1 MNVLIISRLH
11 DKMKLSFVITR
22 KFEFMVIIM
31 LDYRIETFLTLY
43 EEMNYRRTAERLR
56 MTQPG
61 VTQHIHYL
69 ERFYG
74 VKLFVY
80 DGRQLL
86 RTPEAEKLK
95 RHIDSTRAAEH
106 DLRIGFVGSDTL
118 LLRVGA
124 TKTIGEFVIVPTVRQ
139 FLRDEHHR
147 LELIVDNTENLL
159 SMLEHGELD
168 FAIIEGVFDKA
179 KYPHRLYKRERFVGI
194 CSASHPFA
202 GQTVTLETTLRES
215 LIVREKGSGT
225 RMLLEQAITSRGY
238 SLDSFRRC
246 SSVSN
251 FSVICDLVGTE
262 QAITFAYEPI
272 SHCRSDL
279 ATFHVEDMQITGEF
293 NLVYINERVAGPR
306 IDSFF
311 PE

>member
-1 MNVLIISRLH
+1 
-11 DKMKLSFVITR
+11 
-22 KFEFMVIIM
+22 M

-43 EEMNYRRTAERLR
+43 DEMNYRRTAERLR

-74 VKLFVY
+74 VKLFEY
-80 DGRQLL
+80 DGRQLR
-86 RTPEAEKLK
+86 RTKEAEQLK
-95 RHIDSTRAAEH
+95 RHIDSTQAAEH
-106 DLRIGFVGSDTL
+106 DLRAGFVQTDML
-118 LLRVGA
+118 HLRVGA
-124 TKTIGEFVIVPTVRQ
+124 TKTIGEFVIVPTVRA

-147 LELIVDNTENLL
+147 LDLIVDNTENLL

-168 FAIIEGVFDKA
+168 FAIIEGVFDKE
-179 KYPHRLYKRERFVGI
+179 KYPHRLYKRECFVGI
-194 CSASHPFA
+194 CSSSHPFA
-202 GQTVTLETTLRES
+202 GQIVTLEAALREI

-225 RMLLEQAITSRGY
+225 RMLL
-238 SLDSFRRC
+238 
-246 SSVSN
+246 
-251 FSVICDLVGTE
+251 E

-293 NLVYINERVAGPR
+293 NLVYINRSVAEPKATLFLYDR
-306 IDSFF
+306 Q
-311 PE
+311 

>member
-1 MNVLIISRLH
+1 
-11 DKMKLSFVITR
+11 
-22 KFEFMVIIM
+22 M

-61 VTQHIHYL
+61 VTQHIHHL

-86 RTPEAEKLK
+86 RTREAEQLK
-95 RHIDSTRAAEH
+95 RHIDSARAAEH
-106 DLRIGFVGSDTL
+106 DLRAGFVQTDTL
-118 LLRVGA
+118 HLRVGA
-124 TKTIGEFVIVPTVRQ
+124 TKTIGEFVIVPTVRA

-147 LELIVDNTENLL
+147 LDLIVDNTETLL

-168 FAIIEGVFDKA
+168 FAIIEGVFDKE
-179 KYPHRLYKRERFVGI
+179 KYPHRLYKRECFVGI
-194 CSASHPFA
+194 CSSSHPFA
-202 GQTVTLETTLRES
+202 GRTVTLEAALRES

-225 RMLLEQAITSRGY
+225 RMLLEQAIISRGY
-238 SLDSFRRC
+238 SLESFRRC
-246 SSVSN
+246 SAVSN
-251 FSVICDLVGTE
+251 FSVICELVGME

>member
-1 MNVLIISRLH
+1 
-11 DKMKLSFVITR
+11 
-22 KFEFMVIIM
+22 M

-43 EEMNYRRTAERLR
+43 EEMNYRRTAEHLR

-61 VTQHIHYL
+61 VTQHIHHL
-69 ERFYG
+69 ENFYG
-74 VKLFVY
+74 VKLFAY
-80 DGRQLL
+80 DGRQLR
-86 RTPEAEKLK
+86 RTKEAEQLK
-95 RHIDSTRAAEH
+95 RHIDSTQAAEH

-293 NLVYINERVAGPR
+293 NLVYINRSVAEPKAAV
-306 IDSFF
+306 FF
-311 PE
+311 CDQQ

>member
-1 MNVLIISRLH
+1 MPR
-11 DKMKLSFVITR
+11 
-22 KFEFMVIIM
+22 
-31 LDYRIETFLTLY
+31 
-43 EEMNYRRTAERLR
+43 AECWC
-56 MTQPG
+56 
-61 VTQHIHYL
+61 
-69 ERFYG
+69 F
-74 VKLFVY
+74 
-80 DGRQLL
+80 GRC
-86 RTPEAEKLK
+86 
-95 RHIDSTRAAEH
+95 HSVRA
-106 DLRIGFVGSDTL
+106 
-118 LLRVGA
+118 
-124 TKTIGEFVIVPTVRQ
+124 

-147 LELIVDNTENLL
+147 LDLIVDNTETLL

-168 FAIIEGVFDKA
+168 FAIIEGVFDKE

-194 CSASHPFA
+194 CSSSHPFA
-202 GQTVTLETTLRES
+202 GQTVTLQEALRES

>member
-1 MNVLIISRLH
+1 
-11 DKMKLSFVITR
+11 
-22 KFEFMVIIM
+22 M

-61 VTQHIHYL
+61 VTQHIHHL

-86 RTPEAEKLK
+86 RTREAEQLK
-95 RHIDSTRAAEH
+95 RHINSTRAAEH
-106 DLRIGFVGSDTL
+106 SLRAGFVQTDTL
-118 LLRVGA
+118 HLRVGA
-124 TKTIGEFVIVPTVRQ
+124 TKTIGEFVIIPTVRA
-139 FLRDEHHR
+139 FLRDENHR
-147 LELIVDNTENLL
+147 LDLIVDNTETLL
-159 SMLEHGELD
+159 SLLEHGELD
-168 FAIIEGVFDKA
+168 FAIIEGVFDKE

-194 CSASHPFA
+194 CGVDHPFA
-202 GQTVTLETTLRES
+202 GQTVTLEAALRES

-225 RMLLEQAITSRGY
+225 RMLLKQAITSRGY

-251 FSVICDLVGTE
+251 FSVICELVAME

-279 ATFHVEDMQITGEF
+279 ATFHVEDIQITGEF
-293 NLVYINERVAGPR
+293 NLVYINEQVAGPQ
-306 IDSFF
+306 IDIFF
-311 PE
+311 AD